1 MRPLFYLLGCLCL
14 LGTSLHA
21 AEPTKLVPLPKDV
34 QQYNRLLGRGINLGN
49 ALEAPKEGEWGVTLE
64 EGYFKAIEKAGFSS
78 VRIPIRWSAHTG
90 DKPPYEID
98 AAFLKRVDWAID
110 QALSRDLAVVLN
122 VHHFDEVLRDPDK
135 QEAKLLAIW
144 KQIAEHYRDRNGL
157 LSFEL
162 LNEPND
168 KLTDERWDKMI
179 PALLDV
185 VRTSNPSRFVIVG
198 PGHWNNLNNLD
209 KLNLPEKDRRLI
221 VTFHYYSPF
230 EFTHQGAEWVKDS
243 AKWKGKTWS
252 GTAKETEAL
261 DKDFEKA
268 ATWAKKNDR
277 PLFLGEFGAYSAA
290 DMESRAKWTRAVVR
304 AAEKQGFSW
313 AYWEF
318 CSGFGAYD
326 KEKRAW
332 HKPLLAA
339 LMDREP

>member
-1 MRPLFYLLGCLCL
+1 MRPLLSLLACLFLLGHSS
-14 LGTSLHA
+14 G
-21 AEPTKLVPLPKDV
+21 AEPQKLVPLPRNA

-49 ALEAPKEGEWGVTLE
+49 ALEAPKEGGWGVTLE
-64 EGYFKAIEKAGFSS
+64 ASYFEAIEKAGFSS
-78 VRIPIRWSAHTG
+78 VRIPVRWSAHTG

-98 AAFLKRVDWAID
+98 AAFLTRVDWAVD

-122 VHHFDEVLRDPDK
+122 VHHFDEILRDPDK
-135 QEAKLLAIW
+135 QEAKLLALW

-162 LNEPND
+162 LNEPNN

-185 VRTSNPSRFVIVG
+185 VRASNPKRDVIVG

-243 AKWKGKTWS
+243 NKWKGDTWT
-252 GTAKETEAL
+252 GTAKEIEAL
-261 DKDFEKA
+261 DKDFAKA
-268 ATWAKKNDR
+268 AAWAKKNDR

-290 DMESRAKWTRAVVR
+290 DMELRAKWTRAITR

-326 KEKRAW
+326 KDKRAW

-339 LMDREP
+339 LMDRDP